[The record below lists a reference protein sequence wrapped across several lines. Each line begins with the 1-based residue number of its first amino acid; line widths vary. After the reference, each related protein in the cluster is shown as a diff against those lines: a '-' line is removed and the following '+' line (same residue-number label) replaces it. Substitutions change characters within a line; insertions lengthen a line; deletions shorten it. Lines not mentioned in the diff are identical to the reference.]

1 MRPGPRIALEI
12 GAELSSSPPRNVGRS
27 RPTAN
32 AAPLPSPP
40 NPMAVFS
47 RRIFAV
53 SPPGLEPTLGM
64 ELANLGIPAR
74 VEEGGFEWTGG
85 WDHLIQGH
93 LHLRTA
99 SRLLVRVGSFRA
111 RALGELERKGGQL
124 PWEDLLPSHRSVRF
138 RISAGR
144 SRIYHEGAA
153 EERLQ
158 RVLAA
163 RGFSLHDSDTGLD
176 AQGSASDP
184 GPEALPS
191 TVVVR
196 IFRDEVTVSVD
207 ATGGH
212 LHQRGYRLAPGAAP
226 LRETLAAGA
235 LLALGWSPTIPLLD
249 RFAGAGTI
257 AIEAALRAMNIPPA
271 LATADRAPRPFAFLE
286 WPGFPADSYHSA
298 AAQARGR
305 ILPAPPAPILAS
317 DRDAGALD
325 ALRRNAERAGV
336 LEHLQV
342 EQAPL
347 SRASDPGPGG
357 WVVTNPPYGARLGER
372 KALRPLY
379 RALGRRMGQEW
390 AGRRLALF
398 TADPVLERELRLDL
412 EEIFSSRNGGIRVR
426 LMAMPNPA
434 PRPPSPP
441 NGPRPPAPP
450 SGPWPRPRRS

>member
-1 MRPGPRIALEI
+1 MAL
-12 GAELSSSPPRNVGRS
+12 A
-27 RPTAN
+27 
-32 AAPLPSPP
+32 
-40 NPMAVFS
+40 S

-53 SPPGLEPTLGM
+53 APPGLEPTLGV

-74 VEEGGFEWTGG
+74 LEEGGFEWTGG
-85 WDHLIQGH
+85 WDDLIQGH

-99 SRLLVRVGSFRA
+99 SRLLVRVGGFRA
-111 RALGELERKGGQL
+111 RALGELERKGGRL
-124 PWEDLLPSHRSVRF
+124 PWEDVLPSHRSVRF

-163 RGFSLHDSDTGLD
+163 RGFTPHESYTGPD
-176 AQGSASDP
+176 APGSGPNAPGMGTASASRGSDADP
-184 GPEALPS
+184 DARPS

-212 LHQRGYRLAPGAAP
+212 LHQRGYRLDPGAAP

-249 RFAGAGTI
+249 PFAGSGTI
-257 AIEAALRAMNIPPA
+257 AIEAALQAMDIPPA
-271 LATADRAPRPFAFLE
+271 LATADRTPRSFAFLE
-286 WPGFPADSYHSA
+286 WPGCPVESYHSA
-298 AAQARGR
+298 AAEARRR

-317 DRDAGALD
+317 DRDAGALA

-342 EQAPL
+342 EQASL
-347 SRASDPGPGG
+347 SLAPDPGPGG

-379 RALGRRMGQEW
+379 RALGRRMSQEW
-390 AGRRLALF
+390 SGRRLALF

-426 LMAMPNPA
+426 LMALPIP
-434 PRPPSPP
+434 
-441 NGPRPPAPP
+441 G
-450 SGPWPRPRRS
+450 